1 MEAINT
7 KTQALII
14 KNVLAACGNIEKLN
28 KRGYEFLYQCS
39 GFIAH
44 YDIEGFK
51 EYYRDNS
58 LVADIEANYQQN
70 QWRNY
75 RTGERF
81 ADYYH
86 SKRDI
91 YNAILGNLLA
101 IEETKKSFNTQLGD
115 PVEFMRSHFQ
125 IIHIK

>member
-1 MEAINT
+1 MNAIDL
-7 KTQALII
+7 KTQSLII
-14 KNVLAACGNIEKLN
+14 KNVIAACGNIDKLN
-28 KRGYEFLYQCS
+28 KRGYDFLYLCS

-51 EYYRDNS
+51 DYYRDHS
-58 LVADIEANYQQN
+58 LIDDIEANYAQN

-75 RTGERF
+75 REGERF

-101 IEETKKSFNTQLGD
+101 VDVTRKAFADMLGNPMQQLKNLT
-115 PVEFMRSHFQ
+115 
-125 IIHIK
+125 IYK

>member
-1 MEAINT
+1 METIDT

-28 KRGYEFLYQCS
+28 KRGYNFLYLCS

-44 YDIEGFK
+44 YDLEGFK
-51 EYYRDNS
+51 DYYRDHS
-58 LVADIEANYQQN
+58 LVEDLEANYSQN
-70 QWRNY
+70 QWRNFKE
-75 RTGERF
+75 GEKH

-101 IEETKKSFNTQLGD
+101 VDVAKKSFNKQLGD
-115 PVEFMRSHFQ
+115 PVAFMRDHFKV
-125 IIHIK
+125 IHIG

>member
-1 MEAINT
+1 MQPLTT

-14 KNVLAACGNIEKLN
+14 KNVIAACGNIEKLN
-28 KRGYEFLYQCS
+28 KTGYEFLYFCS

-44 YDIEGFK
+44 YDLEGFK
-51 EYYRDNS
+51 DYYRDHS
-58 LVADIEANYQQN
+58 LIADIEANYAQN

-101 IEETKKSFNTQLGD
+101 VEETKKSFNAQLGN
-115 PVEFMRSHFQ
+115 PMQ
-125 IIHIK
+125 KLNNLTIWG

>member
-1 MEAINT
+1 MDSINT

-28 KRGYEFLYQCS
+28 KRGYDFLYQCS

-58 LVADIEANYQQN
+58 LVDDIEANYAQN

-75 RTGERF
+75 REGERF
-81 ADYYH
+81 AAYYH

-101 IEETKKSFNTQLGD
+101 VDATRQAFTEKLGN
-115 PVEFMRSHFQ
+115 PMQ
-125 IIHIK
+125 KLNNLTIWG

>member
-1 MEAINT
+1 MKPIDT
-7 KTQALII
+7 KTQSLII

-58 LVADIEANYQQN
+58 LVADIEANYSQN

-91 YNAILGNLLA
+91 YNAILGNLLGA
-101 IEETKKSFNTQLGD
+101 ELSDTAR
-115 PVEFMRSHFQ
+115 FMRSHFQ
-125 IIHIK
+125 VIHIS

>member
-14 KNVLAACGNIEKLN
+14 KNIVAACGNIEKLN
-28 KRGYEFLYQCS
+28 KRGYDFLNGCS

-44 YDIEGFK
+44 YDLEGFK
-51 EYYRDNS
+51 DYYRDNS
-58 LVADIEANYQQN
+58 LVSDLEANYAQN

-75 RTGERF
+75 REGERF

-101 IEETKKSFNTQLGD
+101 VEETKRAFADMLGN
-115 PVEFMRSHFQ
+115 PMQ
-125 IIHIK
+125 KLNNLTIWG

>member
-1 MEAINT
+1 MKPIDL

-14 KNVLAACGNIEKLN
+14 KNVLAACGNIDKLN
-28 KRGYEFLYQCS
+28 KRGYDFLYQCS

-44 YDIEGFK
+44 YDLEGFK
-51 EYYRDNS
+51 EYYRDHS
-58 LVADIEANYQQN
+58 LVADIEANHAQN

-75 RTGERF
+75 REGERF

-101 IEETKKSFNTQLGD
+101 VDVTRRAFAEKLGNPMQQLNNLT
-115 PVEFMRSHFQ
+115 
-125 IIHIK
+125 IWK

>member
-1 MEAINT
+1 MEKIT
-7 KTQALII
+7 PRKQALIV

-28 KRGYEFLYQCS
+28 KTGYEFLYLCA

-44 YDIEGFK
+44 YDLEGFK
-51 EYYRDNS
+51 DYYRDHS
-58 LVADIEANYQQN
+58 LVADLEANYLQN

-75 RTGERF
+75 RTGEKH

-91 YNAILGNLLA
+91 YNAILGNLL
-101 IEETKKSFNTQLGD
+101 G
-115 PVEFMRSHFQ
+115 VELALS
-125 IIHIK
+125 

>member
-14 KNVLAACGNIEKLN
+14 KNIVAACGNIEKLN
-28 KRGYEFLYQCS
+28 KRGYEFLNSCS

-44 YDIEGFK
+44 YDLEGFK
-51 EYYRDNS
+51 DYYRDNS
-58 LVADIEANYQQN
+58 LVADIEANYSQN
-70 QWRNY
+70 QWRNFQA
-75 RTGERF
+75 GERF
-81 ADYYH
+81 ADFYH

-101 IEETKKSFNTQLGD
+101 VEVTRKAFSEKLGNPMQQLNNLTIWG
-115 PVEFMRSHFQ
+115 
-125 IIHIK
+125 

>member
-1 MEAINT
+1 MEKIDT

-14 KNVLAACGNIEKLN
+14 KNVIAACGNIEKLN
-28 KRGYEFLYQCS
+28 KRGYNFLYLCS

-58 LVADIEANYQQN
+58 LIADIEANYLQN
-70 QWRNY
+70 QWRNFKE
-75 RTGERF
+75 GETH
-81 ADYYH
+81 AAYYH

-101 IEETKKSFNTQLGD
+101 VDVTRKAFSAKLGNPMQQLNNLTIWG
-115 PVEFMRSHFQ
+115 
-125 IIHIK
+125 

>member
-14 KNVLAACGNIEKLN
+14 KNIVAACGNIEKLN
-28 KRGYEFLYQCS
+28 KRGYEFLNSCS

-44 YDIEGFK
+44 YDLEGFK
-51 EYYRDNS
+51 DYYRDNS
-58 LVADIEANYQQN
+58 LVADIEANYSQN
-70 QWRNY
+70 QWRNFQA
-75 RTGERF
+75 GERF
-81 ADYYH
+81 ADFYH

-101 IEETKKSFNTQLGD
+101 VEETKKSFNTQLGN
-115 PVEFMRSHFQ
+115 PVEFLRSHFQ
-125 IIHIK
+125 VIHIK

>member
-1 MEAINT
+1 MEAINS

-28 KRGYEFLYQCS
+28 KRGYDFLYQCS

-44 YDIEGFK
+44 YDLEGFK
-51 EYYRDNS
+51 DYYRDNS
-58 LVADIEANYQQN
+58 LVADLEANYAQN

-101 IEETKKSFNTQLGD
+101 VEETKKSFNTQLGD
-115 PVEFMRSHFQ
+115 PVQFMRDHFQ
-125 IIHIK
+125 VIHIG

>member
-1 MEAINT
+1 MEVINT

-14 KNVLAACGNIEKLN
+14 KNVIAACGNIEKLN
-28 KRGYEFLYQCS
+28 KRGYDFLYLCS

-44 YDIEGFK
+44 NDLEGFK
-51 EYYRDNS
+51 DYYRDNS
-58 LVADIEANYQQN
+58 LISDIEANYAQN

-101 IEETKKSFNTQLGD
+101 VNLTRKAFAEKLGN
-115 PVEFMRSHFQ
+115 PMQ
-125 IIHIK
+125 KLNNLTIWG

>member
-1 MEAINT
+1 MNAIDT

-14 KNVLAACGNIEKLN
+14 KNVLAACGNIDKLN
-28 KRGYEFLYQCS
+28 KRGYEFLNGCS

-44 YDIEGFK
+44 YDLNGFK

-70 QWRNY
+70 QFRNY
-75 RTGERF
+75 RTGEKF

-91 YNAILGNLLA
+91 YNAILGSLLGCRLA
-101 IEETKKSFNTQLGD
+101 LKVKGA
-115 PVEFMRSHFQ
+115 
-125 IIHIK
+125 

>member
-1 MEAINT
+1 METINI

-14 KNVLAACGNIEKLN
+14 KNVIAACGNIEKLN
-28 KRGYEFLYQCS
+28 KRGYDFLYLCS

-44 YDIEGFK
+44 YDLEGFK
-51 EYYRDNS
+51 DYYRDNS
-58 LVADIEANYQQN
+58 LIADIEANYAQN

-86 SKRDI
+86 SMRDI

-101 IEETKKSFNTQLGD
+101 VDITRKAFAEKLGN
-115 PVEFMRSHFQ
+115 PMQKLNNLTIRG
-125 IIHIK
+125 

>member
-1 MEAINT
+1 MDAINT

-14 KNVLAACGNIEKLN
+14 KNVIAACGNIEKLN
-28 KRGYEFLYQCS
+28 KKGYDFLYLCS

-51 EYYRDNS
+51 EYYREHS
-58 LVADIEANYQQN
+58 LVADIEANYAQN
-70 QWRNY
+70 QWRNF
-75 RTGERF
+75 REGEEH
-81 ADYYH
+81 AAYYH

-101 IEETKKSFNTQLGD
+101 VEETKNSFNAQLGN
-115 PVEFMRSHFQ
+115 PVEFLRSHFQ
-125 IIHIK
+125 IINIK

>member
-1 MEAINT
+1 MDAIDI

-28 KRGYEFLYQCS
+28 KRGYDFLYQCN

-51 EYYRDNS
+51 EHYRDNS
-58 LVADIEANYQQN
+58 LVADIEANHGQN

-75 RTGERF
+75 RTGEKW

-101 IEETKKSFNTQLGD
+101 VEVSKKPLTPYFGDVNQYLGKLT
-115 PVEFMRSHFQ
+115 
-125 IIHIK
+125 IKG

>member
-28 KRGYEFLYQCS
+28 KRGYDFLYQCS

-51 EYYRDNS
+51 EHYRDHS
-58 LVADIEANYQQN
+58 LVADIEANHAQN

-81 ADYYH
+81 SDYYH

-101 IEETKKSFNTQLGD
+101 VEETKRAFAEKLGN
-115 PVEFMRSHFQ
+115 PMQ
-125 IIHIK
+125 KLNNLTIWG

>member
-1 MEAINT
+1 M
-7 KTQALII
+7 QALTTKEQAAIV
-14 KNVLAACGNIEKLN
+14 KNVIAACGNIDKLN
-28 KRGYEFLYQCS
+28 KKGYDFLYQCS

-44 YDIEGFK
+44 YDINGFK
-51 EYYRDNS
+51 EHYRDHS
-58 LVADIEANYQQN
+58 LVADIEANYAQN

-91 YNAILGNLLA
+91 YNAILGALL
-101 IEETKKSFNTQLGD
+101 G
-115 PVEFMRSHFQ
+115 VELSLTA
-125 IIHIK
+125 

>member
-1 MEAINT
+1 MDKIDT
-7 KTQALII
+7 KTQALIV

-28 KRGYEFLYQCS
+28 KRGYDFLNGCA

-44 YDIEGFK
+44 YDLEGFK

-58 LVADIEANYQQN
+58 LVADLEANYLQN

-75 RTGERF
+75 REGERF
-81 ADYYH
+81 AAFYH

-101 IEETKKSFNTQLGD
+101 
-115 PVEFMRSHFQ
+115 VELSDNAKFMRDHFQ
-125 IIHIK
+125 VIHIG

>member
-1 MEAINT
+1 MDAINQ
-7 KTQALII
+7 KNQALII

-28 KRGYEFLYQCS
+28 KRGYDFLYQCS

-44 YDIEGFK
+44 YDLEGFK

-58 LVADIEANYQQN
+58 LVADLEANYLQN

-81 ADYYH
+81 AEYYH
-86 SKRDI
+86 SKREI
-91 YNAILGNLLA
+91 YNAILGNILA
-101 IEETKKSFNTQLGD
+101 
-115 PVEFMRSHFQ
+115 VELSDTAKFMRDHFQ
-125 IIHIK
+125 VIHVG

>member
-1 MEAINT
+1 MQSIDT

-14 KNVLAACGNIEKLN
+14 KNVLAACGNIDKLN
-28 KRGYEFLYQCS
+28 KRGYEFLYLCS

-58 LVADIEANYQQN
+58 LAADIEANYSQN
-70 QWRNY
+70 QWKNY
-75 RTGERF
+75 RTGEKY

-101 IEETKKSFNTQLGD
+101 VEVSNKPLKPYFGDVDQYLGKLT
-115 PVEFMRSHFQ
+115 
-125 IIHIK
+125 IKG

>member
-1 MEAINT
+1 MKPIDT

-14 KNVLAACGNIEKLN
+14 KNVLAACGNIDKLN
-28 KRGYEFLYQCS
+28 KRGYDFLYQCS

-44 YDIEGFK
+44 YDIHGFK
-51 EYYRDNS
+51 EYYRDHS
-58 LVADIEANYQQN
+58 LVADIEANYSQN

-75 RTGERF
+75 KPGERF

-101 IEETKKSFNTQLGD
+101 VEVTRKSFDAQLGD
-115 PVEFMRSHFQ
+115 PIKFMREHFQ
-125 IIHIK
+125 VIHIK